1 MESFLNTFLSKKI
14 VDLTHSP
21 DENSPY
27 WPSNGNAGLS
37 ICPYNSIE
45 KDRCYSVNLTM
56 TAGFGTHMDA
66 PRHFVKNGRT
76 IAEIELNRLI
86 GTGVIIDITE
96 KCSSNV
102 DYEFTIEDILEF
114 ENKFS
119 RIPEESIILLKT
131 GWYKYFG
138 DKEKYYNSN
147 ANEFSEFINVGV
159 MHFPGFSKEA
169 AEFLVKERNCKG
181 IGIDTL
187 SPDKGSSEIFYV
199 HEALLNNDKFI
210 IENLNLDGTQDGF
223 CMIICLPLK
232 IKGLSESPVRVLAI
246 YDKK

>member
-1 MESFLNTFLSKKI
+1 MEFFSNNILSKKI
-14 VDLTHSP
+14 IDLTHAV

-27 WPSNGNAGLS
+27 WPTDGNAGLS

-66 PRHFVKNGRT
+66 PSHFVKEGRT
-76 IAEIELNRLI
+76 IAEIEIHRLM

-96 KCSSNV
+96 KCSSDS
-102 DYEFTIEDILEF
+102 DYELIIDDILGF
-114 ENKFS
+114 EKKFG
-119 RIPEESIILLKT
+119 RIPEESIIILKT
-131 GWYKYFG
+131 GWYRFFG
-138 DKEKYYNSN
+138 NKEKYYNSN
-147 ANEFSEFINVGV
+147 PNEFSEFINVGV
-159 MHFPGFSKEA
+159 MHFPGYSKEA

-187 SPDKGSSEIFYV
+187 SPDRGSSEIFHV
-199 HEALLNNDKFI
+199 HEAFLNNDRFI
-210 IENLNLDGTQDGF
+210 IENLNLEGTQEGF
-223 CMIICLPLK
+223 CMVMCFPLK

-246 YDKK
+246 YDK